1 MMQQQR
7 TSLALIMKSDWWF
20 LSQIIF
26 QKRLLTFRHSSGSPS
41 FDYWMK
47 KQAEVKYK
55 GKRNP
60 PQNHHHLHRFQFF
73 SHEVALKLLLIHL
86 CNRNSDSLDW
96 PWKNEVENWE
106 EEEKFKLYSIDCVKH
121 GIFFPSLKTVSDFNA
136 RASFLSTV
144 LCQAIVIEST
154 LINKIKK
161 DCSSQSYKHEN
172 GITHAI
178 VVNSRPLTYVL
189 SNALL

>member
-26 QKRLLTFRHSSGSPS
+26 QKRLLTFRHSYGSPS

-73 SHEVALKLLLIHL
+73 SHEVASCTKVTADPS
-86 CNRNSDSLDW
+86 RQANSSSDFLDW
-96 PWKNEVENWE
+96 PWKNEVENWEE

-121 GIFFPSLKTVSDFNA
+121 GIFFRVSK
-136 RASFLSTV
+136 LW
-144 LCQAIVIEST
+144 VIST
-154 LINKIKK
+154 LVLRFSILFSVK
-161 DCSSQSYKHEN
+161 
-172 GITHAI
+172 
-178 VVNSRPLTYVL
+178 PL
-189 SNALL
+189 

>member
-1 MMQQQR
+1 MV
-7 TSLALIMKSDWWF
+7 LITNHISKKTLDISSF
-20 LSQIIF
+20 LRVSFIW
-26 QKRLLTFRHSSGSPS
+26 LLNEE
-41 FDYWMK
+41 
-47 KQAEVKYK
+47 EVKYK

-73 SHEVALKLLLIHL
+73 SHEVASCTKVTADPS
-86 CNRNSDSLDW
+86 RQANSSSSDFLDW

-121 GIFFPSLKTVSDFNA
+121 GIFFPSLKTVNDFNA
-136 RASFLSTV
+136 RASFLYTV

-172 GITHAI
+172 RITHAI